1 MQSVTIPASVTEL
14 GEQVFEACDNL
25 HTIIYEGYPTVIS
38 NQAIHPLIGCVHLDT
53 VIAPAALWHCTN
65 ADKALENRYGVPHK
79 ARYIE
84 VTDGDLTNQSVKYI
98 AQNATALEVLDLTNT
113 TNTTLPYGAF
123 SHSYLLTQLYLPAY
137 IETLPESMIEGGSR
151 LSEITIPATVTE
163 IGNYAF
169 AGCVNIWRMT
179 VEATTPPKVYE
190 NTFDGVN
197 RSISV
202 LVPAGS
208 EQAYREAEYWREF
221 FIDNTNS
228 PLPISNCQKIFHED
242 QILILRN
249 GKAYTTMGQL
259 INTEK
264 E

>member
-1 MQSVTIPASVTEL
+1 
-14 GEQVFEACDNL
+14 
-25 HTIIYEGYPTVIS
+25 
-38 NQAIHPLIGCVHLDT
+38 
-53 VIAPAALWHCTN
+53 
-65 ADKALENRYGVPHK
+65 
-79 ARYIE
+79 
-84 VTDGDLTNQSVKYI
+84 
-98 AQNATALEVLDLTNT
+98 
-113 TNTTLPYGAF
+113 
-123 SHSYLLTQLYLPAY
+123 
-137 IETLPESMIEGGSR
+137 MIEGGSR

-190 NTFDGVN
+190 NTFDGIS

-228 PLPISNCQKIFHED
+228 PLPISNCQKILRED
-242 QILILRN
+242 HILILRD
-249 GKAYTTMGQL
+249 GRTYTIMGQEL
-259 INTEK
+259 
-264 E
+264 

>member
-1 MQSVTIPASVTEL
+1 M
-14 GEQVFEACDNL
+14 
-25 HTIIYEGYPTVIS
+25 
-38 NQAIHPLIGCVHLDT
+38 
-53 VIAPAALWHCTN
+53 
-65 ADKALENRYGVPHK
+65 
-79 ARYIE
+79 
-84 VTDGDLTNQSVKYI
+84 
-98 AQNATALEVLDLTNT
+98 
-113 TNTTLPYGAF
+113 
-123 SHSYLLTQLYLPAY
+123 
-137 IETLPESMIEGGSR
+137 
-151 LSEITIPATVTE
+151 EITIPATVTE

-179 VEATTPPKVYE
+179 VEAMTPPKVYE
-190 NTFDGVN
+190 NTFDGIS

-228 PLPISNCQKIFHED
+228 PLPISNCQKILRED
-242 QILILRN
+242 QILILRE
-249 GKAYTTMGQL
+249 GKVYTTMGQL

>member
-1 MQSVTIPASVTEL
+1 M
-14 GEQVFEACDNL
+14 
-25 HTIIYEGYPTVIS
+25 
-38 NQAIHPLIGCVHLDT
+38 
-53 VIAPAALWHCTN
+53 
-65 ADKALENRYGVPHK
+65 
-79 ARYIE
+79 
-84 VTDGDLTNQSVKYI
+84 
-98 AQNATALEVLDLTNT
+98 
-113 TNTTLPYGAF
+113 
-123 SHSYLLTQLYLPAY
+123 
-137 IETLPESMIEGGSR
+137 
-151 LSEITIPATVTE
+151 EITIPATVTE

-190 NTFDGVN
+190 NTFDRVK

-259 INTEK
+259 VNTE